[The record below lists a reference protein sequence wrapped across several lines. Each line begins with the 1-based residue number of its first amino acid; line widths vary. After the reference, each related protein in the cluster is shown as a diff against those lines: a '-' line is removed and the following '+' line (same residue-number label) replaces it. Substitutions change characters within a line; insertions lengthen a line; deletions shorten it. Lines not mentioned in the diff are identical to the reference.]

1 MRYSP
6 GVKRLEE
13 TGKTGEVGP
22 PASGS
27 AFFTSPTFALRAQ
40 GGLALRGAGYRRQK
54 REAKSMKKDQSE
66 ATRKS
71 SPRLKVYCLPDEKAH
86 IEGGARNAGK
96 SASAYLLALGMGY
109 EVGSVI
115 DAELVGELAKV
126 NADQGRLGGLLK
138 LWLTNDERFAGFDEA
153 TMRATIKAVLSK
165 IEATQDALLE
175 LATRGVK
182 F

>member
-1 MRYSP
+1 MTAMNQDK
-6 GVKRLEE
+6 V
-13 TGKTGEVGP
+13 
-22 PASGS
+22 
-27 AFFTSPTFALRAQ
+27 
-40 GGLALRGAGYRRQK
+40 
-54 REAKSMKKDQSE
+54 
-66 ATRKS
+66 TRKHTHLRV
-71 SPRLKVYCLPDEKAH
+71 PVLPEEKAL
-86 IEGGARNAGK
+86 IEKQARAAGR
-96 SASAYLLALGMGY
+96 SVAAYLRALGMGY

-115 DAELVGELAKV
+115 DADLVGELVKI

-175 LATRGVK
+175 LATRDVK